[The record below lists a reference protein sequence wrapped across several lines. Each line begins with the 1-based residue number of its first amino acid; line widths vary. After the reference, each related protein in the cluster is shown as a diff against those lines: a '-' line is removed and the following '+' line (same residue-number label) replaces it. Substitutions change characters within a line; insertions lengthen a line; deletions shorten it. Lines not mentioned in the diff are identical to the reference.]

1 MKTVRVE
8 EPKSKLLQLWQSKT
22 YKVNFDRPAHGT
34 GNSQPQTTRNVDD
47 IRPSV
52 ENFVT
57 LVAEE
62 LQTSPKRTRCLKLQS
77 FKLNSRQQS
86 WGNGPKVDTVSPI
99 HAVLPP
105 QSRNGRPPLTQISS
119 TEFSESWRSLPV
131 VEDLAPPKKDL
142 PIYLNG
148 QYIRA
153 CADFGAAGNVVDV
166 KGARKLRLKVVLDSS
181 CVSFELPTFGRAIK
195 PIGRA
200 TVDCQFPREPDTRAQ
215 QEFFVFEN
223 FVSPVLWD
231 VPSYER
237 LGPSTATHIASP
249 SGLWKCTMYPS
260 LPFYLAKKKHLSFG
274 WTAKSCPRR
283 QVPISNSGSTI
294 PCVVFLASLLLFRR
308 SCELITPE
316 TGQWNSGL

>member
-8 EPKSKLLQLWQSKT
+8 EPKSQLLQLWQSKT

-86 WGNGPKVDTVSPI
+86 WGNGPKIDTVSPI

-131 VEDLAPPKKDL
+131 VEDLAPPKDL

-181 CVSFELPTFGRAIK
+181 CVSFELPTFGRTIK

-215 QEFFVFEN
+215 QEFFVFETSSRPYYGT
-223 FVSPVLWD
+223 FLPTKD
-231 VPSYER
+231 
-237 LGPSTATHIASP
+237 
-249 SGLWKCTMYPS
+249 SGLR
-260 LPFYLAKKKHLSFG
+260 LPPTSPLRA
-274 WTAKSCPRR
+274 A
-283 QVPISNSGSTI
+283 SGSARCTHH
-294 PCVVFLASLLLFRR
+294 CLSTWRR
-308 SCELITPE
+308 RNT
-316 TGQWNSGL
+316 